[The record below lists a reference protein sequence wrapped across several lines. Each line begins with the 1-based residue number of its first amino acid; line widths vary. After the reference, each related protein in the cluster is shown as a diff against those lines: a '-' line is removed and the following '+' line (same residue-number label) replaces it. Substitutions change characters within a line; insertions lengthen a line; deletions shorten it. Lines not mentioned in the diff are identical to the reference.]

1 LAPFIFNPYQ
11 FAHTHFRADLG
22 DWKEFFFD
30 GKGRYWA
37 EWYTKTRLLPGAGL
51 RSSGVEIIKRGLF
64 LGAWYTI
71 LNQKAWGFTKHRAFF
86 PWDLL

>member
-1 LAPFIFNPYQ
+1 MA
-11 FAHTHFRADLG
+11 RADIGWSGTQRLG
-22 DWKEFFFD
+22 FCLVLGSE
-30 GKGRYWA
+30 A
-37 EWYTKTRLLPGAGL
+37 PG
-51 RSSGVEIIKRGLF
+51 RGLF